1 MNSYAK
7 VIVLGSPIT
16 KSNFK
21 LHNKNGRAILP
32 YNTGKSH
39 DKYALY
45 EEEIAYH
52 ARNQNPDII
61 FYESLIAVLKVY
73 YKSEKRHPDT
83 ANITKSIFDGIE
95 KSGLIVNDAQI
106 RKIIVEE
113 FYDKEN
119 PRFELE
125 LFGESDFSVSYSIN
139 KKESPSEKMLYS
151 SLKKSNNSTIKP
163 LKEKKEIK
171 NNDNYVEKIVLINYF
186 KEVIM
191 ENKYVFLGDSLIFGY
206 GVKPKDNWVNKLK
219 VNYNLNINNKGING
233 STSTD
238 MLFRFQNDVVEA
250 SPNILFLMA
259 GTNDLLSN
267 RPVSSI
273 IKNIEIMLKEALS
286 HNIKTYIGIP
296 PNIIPQMANKL
307 FMKCDTYDYCKENLI
322 LLRKELLNLCKLYS
336 INYIDFYSITEN
348 TNKISNLYLDGI
360 HFNPQ
365 GQELLFETAKKY
377 FN

>member
-139 KKESPSEKMLYS
+139 KKESSSEKMLYS

-163 LKEKKEIK
+163 LKEKK
-171 NNDNYVEKIVLINYF
+171 
-186 KEVIM
+186 
-191 ENKYVFLGDSLIFGY
+191 
-206 GVKPKDNWVNKLK
+206 KLK
-219 VNYNLNINNKGING
+219 ITI
-233 STSTD
+233 
-238 MLFRFQNDVVEA
+238 
-250 SPNILFLMA
+250 
-259 GTNDLLSN
+259 
-267 RPVSSI
+267 
-273 IKNIEIMLKEALS
+273 IML
-286 HNIKTYIGIP
+286 N
-296 PNIIPQMANKL
+296 Q
-307 FMKCDTYDYCKENLI
+307 
-322 LLRKELLNLCKLYS
+322 
-336 INYIDFYSITEN
+336 
-348 TNKISNLYLDGI
+348 
-360 HFNPQ
+360 
-365 GQELLFETAKKY
+365 
-377 FN
+377 

>member
-21 LHNKNGRAILP
+21 LHNKDGRAILP

-125 LFGESDFSVSYSIN
+125 LFGESYFSVSYSIN
-139 KKESPSEKMLYS
+139 KNEFPNEKRLYS
-151 SLKKSNNSTIKP
+151 SLKKSNNSTIKSSNT
-163 LKEKKEIK
+163 KKEIK
-171 NNDNYVEKIVLINYF
+171 NTKNNVKLIEKCSICNNTL
-186 KEVIM
+186 
-191 ENKYVFLGDSLIFGY
+191 
-206 GVKPKDNWVNKLK
+206 KDN
-219 VNYNLNINNKGING
+219 NYIKADKGKTLIC
-233 STSTD
+233 
-238 MLFRFQNDVVEA
+238 
-250 SPNILFLMA
+250 
-259 GTNDLLSN
+259 
-267 RPVSSI
+267 
-273 IKNIEIMLKEALS
+273 KNCF
-286 HNIKTYIGIP
+286 
-296 PNIIPQMANKL
+296 NKL
-307 FMKCDTYDYCKENLI
+307 F
-322 LLRKELLNLCKLYS
+322 
-336 INYIDFYSITEN
+336 
-348 TNKISNLYLDGI
+348 
-360 HFNPQ
+360 
-365 GQELLFETAKKY
+365 
-377 FN
+377 